1 MVTCLSCAVNT
12 PSTRTPF
19 LSSYG
24 HTSNRKFGSH
34 EALIL
39 IQKCSNF
46 SHLKLI
52 HAKIIRNGLSND
64 QLLVRKLLQLC
75 FSYGKMDYA
84 SLLFHQ
90 MRCLHTFTWNFMI
103 RLYTNNGSSQQA
115 LLLHNLMIFRGFPP
129 DKFTFPF
136 TVKACLASSALEK
149 GKEVHGFATK
159 TGFWKD
165 TFFHN
170 TRMDLLFEC
179 GAADYGRKVFDK
191 MRVRSVVSWTTFV
204 AGLVACGELD
214 AARGPFDQMP
224 KRNVVS
230 WTAMINGYV
239 KNQCPQEAFE
249 LLWRMQ
255 LYNVRPNEFTLV
267 GLLKACTELG
277 SLQLGS
283 RIHDYALKKGFK
295 LGAFLGT
302 ALVDMSS
309 KCGSLVD
316 AKQVFDKMQ
325 VKSLAAWNSMITSL
339 GVHGCGKEALA
350 VFAQME
356 EATIKPYAITFVGV
370 LCACVRMNNVEEG
383 DRYFNYMT
391 ECYGI
396 TPILEHYTCMIKL

>member
-1 MVTCLSCAVNT
+1 MVTCLSCAVNP

-170 TRMDLLFEC
+170 TWMDLLFEC
-179 GAADYGRKVFDK
+179 GAADYGRK
-191 MRVRSVVSWTTFV
+191 
-204 AGLVACGELD
+204 
-214 AARGPFDQMP
+214 
-224 KRNVVS
+224 
-230 WTAMINGYV
+230 
-239 KNQCPQEAFE
+239 EAFE

-283 RIHDYALKKGFK
+283 RIHDYALKNGFK
-295 LGAFLGT
+295 LGVFLGT
-302 ALVDMSS
+302 ALVDMYS

-356 EATIKPYAITFVGV
+356 EANIKPYAITFVGV